1 MAQQVIIDIV
11 ASTEKLTSG
20 VNQTNSELGKLSG
33 GISKAQQ
40 AAVGLA
46 SAFVLREGVSFLKKA
61 NDEAIDAE
69 KTAKLAAI
77 AFGEGSDAL
86 KKITSDA
93 DNFSKSLAVDND
105 DLINKKAIRKCIY
118 EFSLDKDLTLVNGSI
133 SGFNSFESK
142 NYLSDFKENKCGHMN
157 NKTSLELIES
167 YLKNYRI
174 IWFSIYKTE
183 IFQDVWKHCFKFSC
197 KNILNNEIFHG
208 LLSCSYGKFKF
219 LNEVTYIRRTNPI
232 NSVYRSLTI
241 KKKIMFKGEQNRMI
255 KYICNIFKYNK
266 KKMLLLYNARR
277 SMPDKRNVLSRLI
290 LFIVRKKSFTLINL
304 VKLNNFLTFIK

>member
-1 MAQQVIIDIV
+1 M
-11 ASTEKLTSG
+11 
-20 VNQTNSELGKLSG
+20 
-33 GISKAQQ
+33 
-40 AAVGLA
+40 
-46 SAFVLREGVSFLKKA
+46 
-61 NDEAIDAE
+61 
-69 KTAKLAAI
+69 
-77 AFGEGSDAL
+77 
-86 KKITSDA
+86 KKITILLTLKDRSEESVKWLSNNIYSDFNYIIA
-93 DNFSKSLAVDND
+93 DGSSNDLNKKIFSNLNYNNLKYFKFPYDKHYKDYYKKVYLTSLKIKTPYTMQVDND